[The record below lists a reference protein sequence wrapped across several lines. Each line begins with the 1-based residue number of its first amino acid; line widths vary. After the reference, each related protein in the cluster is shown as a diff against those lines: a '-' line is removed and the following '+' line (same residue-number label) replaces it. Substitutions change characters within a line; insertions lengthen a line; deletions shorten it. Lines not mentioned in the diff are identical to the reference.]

1 MYLISTGLML
11 TVLSLYV
18 EKIHKPTTSF
28 GVFVKPLIVW
38 LRCNALLQCCC
49 KVVVVVV
56 DVVVVV
62 VGGGGGGVVV
72 IVFVRGQKRRQR
84 SWFPVHGRMT
94 ITVGVGDSWVK
105 KREFVAVWNISSL
118 SNFPFPIHLPFLF
131 SLSLFLPSFS
141 FTLLLIHSTNSP
153 LPPLLPPS
161 FSSSFSSYSFLSLY
175 IMTTAVFV
183 NEEPEFC
190 DVWTSMNEA
199 VSGTYEYFVPHAKNR
214 LSIFHR

>member
-1 MYLISTGLML
+1 MSVNSCVYFAPLCLINGKYVFHFNWSH
-11 TVLSLYV
+11 VDCPIIV

-56 DVVVVV
+56 
-62 VGGGGGGVVV
+62 VVV
-72 IVFVRGQKRRQR
+72 IFVRWQNRRQR

-153 LPPLLPPS
+153 LPPLLPPPPTLHS
-161 FSSSFSSYSFLSLY
+161 PPSSPPLPPPTLYSPLSSPPLPPLPYRFMIL
-175 IMTTAVFV
+175 
-183 NEEPEFC
+183 
-190 DVWTSMNEA
+190 
-199 VSGTYEYFVPHAKNR
+199 
-214 LSIFHR
+214 